1 MQQSEERFRE
11 RNRLSTTFMELNMP
25 VCTMVNYT
33 AKMRSMSETEK
44 EAYAKA
50 LRLKL
55 QSSGMVNKED
65 ADDAEDER
73 TGNPSQ
79 GCGGGP

>member
-11 RNRLSTTFMELNMP
+11 RNSLLTTFMELNMP
-25 VCTMVNYT
+25 VCTMVTYT
-33 AKMRSMSETEK
+33 EEMRSMSETEK
-44 EAYAKA
+44 EAYAKK

-65 ADDAEDER
+65 VDDAEDER
-73 TGNPSQ
+73 TGKPSQ
-79 GCGGGP
+79 GCGDGP

>member
-1 MQQSEERFRE
+1 MQKNEQMFKE
-11 RNRLSTTFMELNMP
+11 RNSLLTTFMELNMP
-25 VCTMVNYT
+25 FSTMVTYT
-33 AKMRSMSETEK
+33 EKMRSMSETEK

-55 QSSGMVNKED
+55 QSSGMVNKGD

-79 GCGGGP
+79 GCGDGP

>member
-1 MQQSEERFRE
+1 MQKNEEMFKE
-11 RNRLSTTFMELNMP
+11 RNRLLTTFMELNMP
-25 VCTMVNYT
+25 VCTMVTYT
-33 AKMRSMSETEK
+33 EKMRGMSEAEK
-44 EAYAKA
+44 ESYAKA

-55 QSSGMVNKED
+55 QSSGVVNKED
-65 ADDAEDER
+65 VDDAEDER

>member
-1 MQQSEERFRE
+1 MQKNEQMFKE
-11 RNRLSTTFMELNMP
+11 RNSLLTTFMELNMP
-25 VCTMVNYT
+25 VSTMVTYT
-33 AKMRSMSETEK
+33 EKMRSMSETEK

-55 QSSGMVNKED
+55 QSSGAVNKED

-79 GCGGGP
+79 GCWDGP

>member
-1 MQQSEERFRE
+1 MQKNEEMFKE
-11 RNRLSTTFMELNMP
+11 RNSLLTTFMELNMP
-25 VCTMVNYT
+25 VSTMVTYT

-55 QSSGMVNKED
+55 QSSGMVNKKD
-65 ADDAEDER
+65 ADNAEDER

-79 GCGGGP
+79 GCGDGP